1 MRWKQNSQPKRKN
14 MKKLE
19 KDKNKNNGW
28 TSRIKMT
35 WRADI
40 LSSTIYKLITAYLVM
55 KLFKESQ
62 DSSHSYYYS

>member
-1 MRWKQNSQPKRKN
+1 

>member
-1 MRWKQNSQPKRKN
+1 
-14 MKKLE
+14 
-19 KDKNKNNGW
+19 
-28 TSRIKMT
+28 MT

-62 DSSHSYYYS
+62 DSSVQKMDAGMMLACVSPQLDGVAGNCTNKATADEPGSTK